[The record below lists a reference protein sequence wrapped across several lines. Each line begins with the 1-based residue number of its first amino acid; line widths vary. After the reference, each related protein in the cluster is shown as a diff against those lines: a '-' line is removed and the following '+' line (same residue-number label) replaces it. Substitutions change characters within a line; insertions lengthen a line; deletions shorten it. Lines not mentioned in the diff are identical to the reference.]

1 MHVCVCVRQREM
13 DRICVFLAVCRHLV
27 FTLILHCVCSQMQF
41 PLKTFLLRCFLSWQ
55 EKQRSK
61 KEHQWKDWFINV
73 SVSRSTSGLTER
85 RYRSSYYSHLCFEN
99 VHYLH
104 MWVKA
109 VLPKLKKKLK
119 KHKENNPDLWTL
131 KLMSLLCKSDLTNT
145 VRLFVVCVY
154 IVFSDVLIFGTCADE
169 IWCLHV
175 VGYTYV
181 TSSVCPCWQQLADS
195 SRLHRPCILFLP
207 VMSWPS
213 SLQRAIRTNETS
225 VRRSALSSDQVSKG
239 EGEGESK
246 RNGK

>member
-1 MHVCVCVRQREM
+1 
-13 DRICVFLAVCRHLV
+13 
-27 FTLILHCVCSQMQF
+27 
-41 PLKTFLLRCFLSWQ
+41 
-55 EKQRSK
+55 
-61 KEHQWKDWFINV
+61 
-73 SVSRSTSGLTER
+73 
-85 RYRSSYYSHLCFEN
+85 
-99 VHYLH
+99 

-119 KHKENNPDLWTL
+119 KHKENNPDQWTL
-131 KLMSLLCKSDLTNT
+131 KLMSLLCKSDFTNT

-154 IVFSDVLIFGTCADE
+154 TVFSDVLIFGTCADE

-225 VRRSALSSDQVSKG
+225 VRRSTLSSQIKWVREKVK
-239 EGEGESK
+239 EKANAMESK
-246 RNGK
+246 PCCWQKVFSFNSCTCKSGFSIVAINTTSLAVLFHIGITEVWYQRSILLCLVMFLFFYHPCSSVFHSLVDGLVPGWWAELLTNM